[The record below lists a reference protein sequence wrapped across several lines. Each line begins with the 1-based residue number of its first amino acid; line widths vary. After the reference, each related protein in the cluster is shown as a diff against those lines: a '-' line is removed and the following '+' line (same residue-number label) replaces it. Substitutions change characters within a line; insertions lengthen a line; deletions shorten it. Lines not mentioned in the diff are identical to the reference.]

1 MAFAL
6 TPFVLFLITN
16 FLYKKKLDLK
26 AATILALGL
35 FILLNTFSSTAF
47 IEFAIG
53 LIGVVILILSRTNK
67 LVAILTISTV
77 LVIGSFGL
85 FLSEIQKRNQLM
97 LKPKSLLLIL
107 FMNALLDV
115 PKGKIEDGRS
125 EVLITK
131 IL

>member
-35 FILLNTFSSTAF
+35 FILLNTFSSAAF

-53 LIGVVILILSRTNK
+53 LIGVVILTLSRTNK

-115 PKGKIEDGRS
+115 PKMKSRMDGQRF
-125 EVLITK
+125 
-131 IL
+131 

>member
-1 MAFAL
+1 M
-6 TPFVLFLITN
+6 
-16 FLYKKKLDLK
+16 DLK

-35 FILLNTFSSTAF
+35 FILLNTFSSAAF

-115 PKGKIEDGRS
+115 PKMKSRMDGQRF
-125 EVLITK
+125 
-131 IL
+131 

>member
-35 FILLNTFSSTAF
+35 FILLNTFSSAAF

-115 PKGKIEDGRS
+115 PKMKSRMDGQRF
-125 EVLITK
+125 
-131 IL
+131 